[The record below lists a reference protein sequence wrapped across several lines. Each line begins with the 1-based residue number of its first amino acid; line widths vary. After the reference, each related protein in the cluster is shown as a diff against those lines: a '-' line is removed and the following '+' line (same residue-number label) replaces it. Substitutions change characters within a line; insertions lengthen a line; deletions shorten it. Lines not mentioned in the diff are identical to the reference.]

1 MSDDFSHRQK
11 THFVTQRVTSTL
23 DTDLAQR
30 KALYPGTLTYRVR
43 AQKKKRKADAFGS
56 HTLHQFRTDTRRP
69 IHSGVKLNRPHSAL
83 DSTANGLHNSPQRL
97 GRDAMRLTQGR
108 IGPASDAFFLPP
120 AAP

>member
-1 MSDDFSHRQK
+1 M
-11 THFVTQRVTSTL
+11 
-23 DTDLAQR
+23 TDC
-30 KALYPGTLTYRVR
+30 VM

-83 DSTANGLHNSPQRL
+83 DSTANGPHNSTQRL

-108 IGPASDAFFLPP
+108 IGLASNAFLFAYRGPKRV
-120 AAP
+120 AFRQIFIRG